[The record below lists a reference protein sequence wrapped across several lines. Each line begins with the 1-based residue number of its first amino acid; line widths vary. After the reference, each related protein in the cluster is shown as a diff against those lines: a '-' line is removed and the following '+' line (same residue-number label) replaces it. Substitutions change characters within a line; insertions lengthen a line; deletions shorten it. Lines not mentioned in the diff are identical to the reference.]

1 MRFLALLARRSGF
14 TLIELMMVAAI
25 IGMLASIAIP
35 KFADLITKAKESSIK
50 GSLGALRGALTIYY
64 ADTEGT
70 RPSMMT
76 ALTTNSKY
84 IQAIP
89 SISIPKN
96 TNNDGHLIQT
106 NNVLYNAVTDGAAGN
121 PRWAYYV
128 ATGAVYVNCS
138 HRDTKGSTWFTW

>member
-1 MRFLALLARRSGF
+1 MRLLVFLNRKSGF

-35 KFADLITKAKESSIK
+35 KFAELIVKAKESSIK

-70 RPSMMT
+70 RPSAIT
-76 ALTTNSKY
+76 ALTTGLKY
-84 IQAIP
+84 MQAIP

-96 TNNDGHLIQT
+96 TNNAGHPT
-106 NNVLYNAVTDGAAGN
+106 ASNAARANVSDAAAE
-121 PRWAYYV
+121 RWTYY
-128 ATGAVYVNCS
+128 AASGAVYVNCT
-138 HRDTKGSTWFTW
+138 HRDTKGSTWSTW